1 MFYDN
6 LRKICKAKNTTPTA
20 ILKEL
25 GMSTGNTGKWKNGG
39 VPSAD
44 VVYKIAKLL
53 NVSVEFLLAGEEK
66 HANNECIDPEDQARR
81 EMVDELERLITC
93 YQVASRDDKNVV
105 WAALNKYIPTL
116 NM

>member
-1 MFYDN
+1 MSE
-6 LRKICKAKNTTPTA
+6 KNTVDA
-20 ILKEL
+20 
-25 GMSTGNTGKWKNGG
+25 
-39 VPSAD
+39 
-44 VVYKIAKLL
+44 
-53 NVSVEFLLAGEEK
+53 
-66 HANNECIDPEDQARR
+66 EDQARR

>member
-1 MFYDN
+1 MSE
-6 LRKICKAKNTTPTA
+6 KNA
-20 ILKEL
+20 
-25 GMSTGNTGKWKNGG
+25 
-39 VPSAD
+39 VD
-44 VVYKIAKLL
+44 V
-53 NVSVEFLLAGEEK
+53 
-66 HANNECIDPEDQARR
+66 EDQARR

>member
-6 LRKICKAKNTTPTA
+6 LKKICKAKNTTPTA

-44 VVYKIAKLL
+44 AVYKIAKLL
-53 NVSVEFLLAGEEK
+53 NVSVEFLLAGEE
-66 HANNECIDPEDQARR
+66 NTQA
-81 EMVDELERLITC
+81 MSVLIQKIRQDVKWLTNWS
-93 YQVASRDDKNVV
+93 V
-105 WAALNKYIPTL
+105 
-116 NM
+116 

>member
-6 LRKICKAKNTTPTA
+6 LRKVCKARNTTPTT

-44 VVYKIAKLL
+44 AAYKIAKLL
-53 NVSVEFLLAGEEK
+53 DVSVEFLLFVEET
-66 HANNECIDPEDQARR
+66 HANDVFIDPEWV
-81 EMVDELERLITC
+81 EII
-93 YQVASRDDKNVV
+93 SHIPDDKQDMCKDFLRTHMVIPE
-105 WAALNKYIPTL
+105 KYADRKRA
-116 NM
+116 

>member
-6 LRKICKAKNTTPTA
+6 LRKVCKARNTTPTT

-44 VVYKIAKLL
+44 AAYKIAKLL
-53 NVSVEFLLAGEEK
+53 DVSVEFLLVGEETRTSDVF
-66 HANNECIDPEDQARR
+66 IDPEWV
-81 EMVDELERLITC
+81 EII
-93 YQVASRDDKNVV
+93 SHIPDDKQDMCKDFLRTHMVIPE
-105 WAALNKYIPTL
+105 KYADRKRA
-116 NM
+116 